1 MAVESKVIEHIRNVL
16 ETFDDKYILD
26 GRIKKT
32 KVIEDLDRYDHDLIK
47 ALLSDDLIH
56 NSYTEKI
63 ADVEVFKVNQFIEML
78 EFKKYWEDSYTK
90 YSNKIGLTAGGKFID
105 ESTDVVLDF
114 PFKDTVLKAG
124 MSKED
129 LENSNDADEP
139 FLNEVIAKPE
149 IDELF
154 EPKVLVNARRYDN
167 SNRGG
172 YETSSISDDDNLV
185 IKGNNLIAL
194 YSLKK
199 RYAGKVKLI
208 YLDPPYNTGS
218 DSFGYNDKFNH
229 SAWLTFMKNRLEIAR
244 EMLSDDGMI
253 FIQTDDNEHAYLRV
267 LMDEI
272 FGVNRYLNTITI
284 KAKASSGA
292 SGGGEDK
299 RLKKNTEFILLY
311 ANDNAQINIQQKPY
325 PLQKYIDERRD
336 LGKNFA
342 YTNVLVNPGKL
353 TKIGETVDGRRNK
366 IELFDVTGAVSKSVK
381 KIMKEENLT
390 EEEVYFKYLDKVYTT
405 ENAQT
410 SIRTRVRDAVT
421 DNGYT
426 IARYIPIS
434 GKNKGKLTD
443 VGFIG
448 PTKRLVSF
456 LKETTYK
463 EDGVVYK
470 TEKAGTLWEDISW
483 SSIKSEGSVE
493 LDSGKKPEKLLQRII
508 ASATDENDIV
518 LDFFGGSGSTAAT
531 AHKMNRKYITIEQM
545 DYVREKIV
553 KRLNNVIEGDTTG
566 ISKDVNW
573 QGGGSFVYAELM
585 EKNQGYLKDLQKSE
599 SIQELMEVYNRM
611 KENAD
616 IDFRLDLEKFE
627 EEINNFNSLDERRRE
642 LVRILDKNQL
652 YYNYANIDDENV
664 RDLISDDDYEFNK
677 SFYNRDGE

>member
-1 MAVESKVIEHIRNVL
+1 
-16 ETFDDKYILD
+16 
-26 GRIKKT
+26 
-32 KVIEDLDRYDHDLIK
+32 
-47 ALLSDDLIH
+47 
-56 NSYTEKI
+56 
-63 ADVEVFKVNQFIEML
+63 ML
-78 EFKKYWEDSYTK
+78 EDTIIQ
-90 YSNKIGLTAGGKFID
+90 IG
-105 ESTDVVLDF
+105 
-114 PFKDTVLKAG
+114 
-124 MSKED
+124 
-129 LENSNDADEP
+129 
-139 FLNEVIAKPE
+139 
-149 IDELF
+149 
-154 EPKVLVNARRYDN
+154 
-167 SNRGG
+167 GG

-353 TKIGETVDGRRNK
+353 TKIGETVDGRRDK

-493 LDSGKKPEKLLQRII
+493 LDNGKKPEKLLQRII